1 MKKYELTEETLTVS
15 EKTLYRIRAVRD
27 FGSVKTGEFGGYIE
41 KEENLSHFGNAWIS
55 GDAWVYGD
63 ARVSG
68 NAWASGDA
76 RVFGNA
82 RVSDNARVFGNAW
95 VYGDAR
101 VSGNAWAY
109 GEVQVAGNAWI
120 YGDARVSGDAWVYG
134 DARVSGN
141 ARVSDNARVFGNAW
155 VYGDARVSGN
165 AWAYG
170 EARVSGNAWAYGNA
184 EVFNTRHFFVQ
195 GPIGSRDGYVTFY
208 RTKDDTVEVRCG
220 CFSGSLQEFVNQVE
234 ETHGGSRYEKEY
246 KLAAELAKVCI
257 RLEGE
262 SR

>member
-27 FGSVKTGEFGGYIE
+27 FGFVKTGEFGGYIE
-41 KEENLSHFGNAWIS
+41 KEENLSHFGNAW
-55 GDAWVYGD
+55 V
-63 ARVSG
+63 
-68 NAWASGDA
+68 
-76 RVFGNA
+76 
-82 RVSDNARVFGNAW
+82 
-95 VYGDAR
+95 
-101 VSGNAWAY
+101 
-109 GEVQVAGNAWI
+109 
-120 YGDARVSGDAWVYG
+120 
-134 DARVSGN
+134 
-141 ARVSDNARVFGNAW
+141 
-155 VYGDARVSGN
+155 
-165 AWAYG
+165 
-170 EARVSGNAWAYGNA
+170 YGNA

>member
-1 MKKYELTEETLTVS
+1 MKKYELTEETVTVYG
-15 EKTLYRIRAVRD
+15 KTLYRIRAVRD

-41 KEENLSHFGNAWIS
+41 KEENLSHFG
-55 GDAWVYGD
+55 DAWVSGE
-63 ARVSG
+63 ARV
-68 NAWASGDA
+68 SGDA

-82 RVSDNARVFGNAW
+82 W
-95 VYGDAR
+95 V
-101 VSGNAWAY
+101 
-109 GEVQVAGNAWI
+109 
-120 YGDARVSGDAWVYG
+120 
-134 DARVSGN
+134 
-141 ARVSDNARVFGNAW
+141 
-155 VYGDARVSGN
+155 
-165 AWAYG
+165 
-170 EARVSGNAWAYGNA
+170 YGNA

-220 CFSGSLQEFVNQVE
+220 CFSGSLQKFVNQVE

>member
-1 MKKYELTEETLTVS
+1 MKKYELTEETVTVYG
-15 EKTLYRIRAVRD
+15 KTLYRIRAVRD

-41 KEENLSHFGNAWIS
+41 KEENLSHFG
-55 GDAWVYGD
+55 DAWVYG
-63 ARVSG
+63 
-68 NAWASGDA
+68 NAK
-76 RVFGNA
+76 
-82 RVSDNARVFGNAW
+82 
-95 VYGDAR
+95 
-101 VSGNAWAY
+101 
-109 GEVQVAGNAWI
+109 
-120 YGDARVSGDAWVYG
+120 VYG

-141 ARVSDNARVFGNAW
+141 ARV
-155 VYGDARVSGN
+155 
-165 AWAYG
+165 
-170 EARVSGNAWAYGNA
+170 YGNA

-246 KLAAELAKVCI
+246 KIAAELAKVCI

>member
-15 EKTLYRIRAVRD
+15 GKTLYRIRAVRD
-27 FGSVKTGEFGGYIE
+27 FGFVKTGEFGGYIE

-68 NAWASGDA
+68 N
-76 RVFGNA
+76 V
-82 RVSDNARVFGNAW
+82 
-95 VYGDAR
+95 
-101 VSGNAWAY
+101 
-109 GEVQVAGNAWI
+109 WI
-120 YGDARVSGDAWVYG
+120 YG

-141 ARVSDNARVFGNAW
+141 ARVFGNAW
-155 VYGDARVSGN
+155 VSGDARVSGN
-165 AWAYG
+165 AWVYG
-170 EARVSGNAWAYGNA
+170 NAEVSGNAWVYGNA

>member
-1 MKKYELTEETLTVS
+1 MKKYELTEETFTVFG
-15 EKTLYRIRAVRD
+15 KTLYRIRAVRD

-41 KEENLSHFGNAWIS
+41 KEENLSHFG
-55 GDAWVYGD
+55 DAWVYG
-63 ARVSG
+63 
-68 NAWASGDA
+68 NAK
-76 RVFGNA
+76 
-82 RVSDNARVFGNAW
+82 
-95 VYGDAR
+95 

-109 GEVQVAGNAWI
+109 G
-120 YGDARVSGDAWVYG
+120 
-134 DARVSGN
+134 
-141 ARVSDNARVFGNAW
+141 NAW
-155 VYGDARVSGN
+155 V
-165 AWAYG
+165 
-170 EARVSGNAWAYGNA
+170 YGNA

>member
-1 MKKYELTEETLTVS
+1 MKKYELTEETVTVYG
-15 EKTLYRIRAVRD
+15 KTLYRIRAVRD

-55 GDAWVYGD
+55 GDAWVYG
-63 ARVSG
+63 
-68 NAWASGDA
+68 
-76 RVFGNA
+76 
-82 RVSDNARVFGNAW
+82 NARVFGNAW
-95 VYGDAR
+95 VYG
-101 VSGNAWAY
+101 
-109 GEVQVAGNAWI
+109 EVQVAGNAWVYGNAKVYGDARVSGDARVFDNAKV

-134 DARVSGN
+134 
-141 ARVSDNARVFGNAW
+141 NAW
-155 VYGDARVSGN
+155 VYGEVQVAGN
-165 AWAYG
+165 AW
-170 EARVSGNAWAYGNA
+170 VYGNA

-208 RTKDDTVEVRCG
+208 RTKDDTIGVRCG
-220 CFSGSLQEFVNQVE
+220 CFSGSLQKFVDRVE

-246 KLAAELAKVCI
+246 KIAAELAKVCI

>member
-1 MKKYELTEETLTVS
+1 MKKYELTEETFTVFG
-15 EKTLYRIRAVRD
+15 KTLYRIRAVRD

-68 NAWASGDA
+68 NAK
-76 RVFGNA
+76 
-82 RVSDNARVFGNAW
+82 
-95 VYGDAR
+95 
-101 VSGNAWAY
+101 
-109 GEVQVAGNAWI
+109 
-120 YGDARVSGDAWVYG
+120 VYG

-141 ARVSDNARVFGNAW
+141 ARVF
-155 VYGDARVSGN
+155 
-165 AWAYG
+165 
-170 EARVSGNAWAYGNA
+170 GNA

-220 CFSGSLQEFVNQVE
+220 CFSGSLQEFVNQLE

>member
-1 MKKYELTEETLTVS
+1 MKKYELTEETVTVYG
-15 EKTLYRIRAVRD
+15 KTLYRIRAVRD

-41 KEENLSHFGNAWIS
+41 KEENLSHFGNAW
-55 GDAWVYGD
+55 VYG
-63 ARVSG
+63 
-68 NAWASGDA
+68 NAK
-76 RVFGNA
+76 V
-82 RVSDNARVFGNAW
+82 
-95 VYGDAR
+95 
-101 VSGNAWAY
+101 
-109 GEVQVAGNAWI
+109 
-120 YGDARVSGDAWVYG
+120 YGDARVSGDA
-134 DARVSGN
+134 
-141 ARVSDNARVFGNAW
+141 RVFDNAW
-155 VYGDARVSGN
+155 V
-165 AWAYG
+165 
-170 EARVSGNAWAYGNA
+170 YGNA

>member
-55 GDAWVYGD
+55 GDAW
-63 ARVSG
+63 
-68 NAWASGDA
+68 
-76 RVFGNA
+76 
-82 RVSDNARVFGNAW
+82 
-95 VYGDAR
+95 
-101 VSGNAWAY
+101 
-109 GEVQVAGNAWI
+109 
-120 YGDARVSGDAWVYG
+120 
-134 DARVSGN
+134 
-141 ARVSDNARVFGNAW
+141 
-155 VYGDARVSGN
+155 VSGN

>member
-1 MKKYELTEETLTVS
+1 MKKYELTEETFTVYG
-15 EKTLYRIRAVRD
+15 KTLYRIRAVRD

-41 KEENLSHFGNAWIS
+41 KEENLSHFG
-55 GDAWVYGD
+55 DAWVYG
-63 ARVSG
+63 
-68 NAWASGDA
+68 NAK
-76 RVFGNA
+76 VY
-82 RVSDNARVFGNAW
+82 GNAW
-95 VYGDAR
+95 V
-101 VSGNAWAY
+101 
-109 GEVQVAGNAWI
+109 
-120 YGDARVSGDAWVYG
+120 
-134 DARVSGN
+134 
-141 ARVSDNARVFGNAW
+141 
-155 VYGDARVSGN
+155 
-165 AWAYG
+165 
-170 EARVSGNAWAYGNA
+170 YGNA

>member
-1 MKKYELTEETLTVS
+1 MKKYELTEETFTVFG
-15 EKTLYRIRAVRD
+15 KTLYRIRAVRD

-41 KEENLSHFGNAWIS
+41 KEENLSHFGNAWIY
-55 GDAWVYGD
+55 GDAWVYG
-63 ARVSG
+63 
-68 NAWASGDA
+68 
-76 RVFGNA
+76 
-82 RVSDNARVFGNAW
+82 NARVFGNAW

-101 VSGNAWAY
+101 VSENAW
-109 GEVQVAGNAWI
+109 V
-120 YGDARVSGDAWVYG
+120 YGDARVSENARVFDNAWVYGNAKVYG

-141 ARVSDNARVFGNAW
+141 ARV
-155 VYGDARVSGN
+155 
-165 AWAYG
+165 
-170 EARVSGNAWAYGNA
+170 YGNA

>member
-1 MKKYELTEETLTVS
+1 MKKYELTEETVTVYG
-15 EKTLYRIRAVRD
+15 KTLYRIRAVRD

-41 KEENLSHFGNAWIS
+41 KEENLSHFGNAWVS
-55 GDAWVYGD
+55 GDARVYDNAKVSGNAKVYGD

-68 NAWASGDA
+68 NAK
-76 RVFGNA
+76 V
-82 RVSDNARVFGNAW
+82 
-95 VYGDAR
+95 
-101 VSGNAWAY
+101 
-109 GEVQVAGNAWI
+109 
-120 YGDARVSGDAWVYG
+120 
-134 DARVSGN
+134 
-141 ARVSDNARVFGNAW
+141 
-155 VYGDARVSGN
+155 
-165 AWAYG
+165 
-170 EARVSGNAWAYGNA
+170 YGNA

>member
-27 FGSVKTGEFGGYIE
+27 FGFVKTGEFGGYIE

-55 GDAWVYGD
+55 GDAKVYGD

-68 NAWASGDA
+68 NAL
-76 RVFGNA
+76 V
-82 RVSDNARVFGNAW
+82 
-95 VYGDAR
+95 
-101 VSGNAWAY
+101 
-109 GEVQVAGNAWI
+109 
-120 YGDARVSGDAWVYG
+120 
-134 DARVSGN
+134 
-141 ARVSDNARVFGNAW
+141 
-155 VYGDARVSGN
+155 
-165 AWAYG
+165 
-170 EARVSGNAWAYGNA
+170 YGNA

>member
-1 MKKYELTEETLTVS
+1 MKKYELTEETFTVFG
-15 EKTLYRIRAVRD
+15 KTLYRIRAVRD

-41 KEENLSHFGNAWIS
+41 KEENLSHFGNAW
-55 GDAWVYGD
+55 V
-63 ARVSG
+63 
-68 NAWASGDA
+68 
-76 RVFGNA
+76 
-82 RVSDNARVFGNAW
+82 
-95 VYGDAR
+95 
-101 VSGNAWAY
+101 
-109 GEVQVAGNAWI
+109 
-120 YGDARVSGDAWVYG
+120 
-134 DARVSGN
+134 
-141 ARVSDNARVFGNAW
+141 
-155 VYGDARVSGN
+155 
-165 AWAYG
+165 
-170 EARVSGNAWAYGNA
+170 YGNA

>member
-1 MKKYELTEETLTVS
+1 MKKYELTEETVTVYG
-15 EKTLYRIRAVRD
+15 KTLYRIRAVRD

-41 KEENLSHFGNAWIS
+41 KEENLSHFG
-55 GDAWVYGD
+55 DAWVYGN
-63 ARVSG
+63 AKVSG
-68 NAWASGDA
+68 D
-76 RVFGNA
+76 
-82 RVSDNARVFGNAW
+82 ARVFGNAW

-101 VSGNAWAY
+101 VSGNAW
-109 GEVQVAGNAWI
+109 V
-120 YGDARVSGDAWVYG
+120 
-134 DARVSGN
+134 
-141 ARVSDNARVFGNAW
+141 
-155 VYGDARVSGN
+155 
-165 AWAYG
+165 
-170 EARVSGNAWAYGNA
+170 YGNA

>member
-1 MKKYELTEETLTVS
+1 MKKYELTEETFTVFG
-15 EKTLYRIRAVRD
+15 KTLYRIRAVRD

-41 KEENLSHFGNAWIS
+41 KEENLSHFGNAW
-55 GDAWVYGD
+55 VYG
-63 ARVSG
+63 
-68 NAWASGDA
+68 NAK
-76 RVFGNA
+76 
-82 RVSDNARVFGNAW
+82 
-95 VYGDAR
+95 VY
-101 VSGNAWAY
+101 GNAWAY

-120 YGDARVSGDAWVYG
+120 YGDARV
-134 DARVSGN
+134 
-141 ARVSDNARVFGNAW
+141 FGNAW
-155 VYGDARVSGN
+155 V
-165 AWAYG
+165 
-170 EARVSGNAWAYGNA
+170 YGNA

>member
-1 MKKYELTEETLTVS
+1 MKKYELTEETFTVFG
-15 EKTLYRIRAVRD
+15 KTLYRIRAVRD

-41 KEENLSHFGNAWIS
+41 KEENLSHF
-55 GDAWVYGD
+55 D
-63 ARVSG
+63 
-68 NAWASGDA
+68 
-76 RVFGNA
+76 
-82 RVSDNARVFGNAW
+82 NAW
-95 VYGDAR
+95 VYG
-101 VSGNAWAY
+101 NAK
-109 GEVQVAGNAWI
+109 
-120 YGDARVSGDAWVYG
+120 VYG

-141 ARVSDNARVFGNAW
+141 ARVFGNAW
-155 VYGDARVSGN
+155 VSGNAKVSGN
-165 AWAYG
+165 AWF
-170 EARVSGNAWAYGNA
+170 SGNA

-208 RTKDDTVEVRCG
+208 RTKDDTVGVRCG

>member
-1 MKKYELTEETLTVS
+1 MKKYELTEETFTVFG
-15 EKTLYRIRAVRD
+15 KTLYRIRAVRD

-55 GDAWVYGD
+55 GNAWIYGD
-63 ARVSG
+63 
-68 NAWASGDA
+68 
-76 RVFGNA
+76 
-82 RVSDNARVFGNAW
+82 ARVFGNAW

-101 VSGNAWAY
+101 VSEN
-109 GEVQVAGNAWI
+109 
-120 YGDARVSGDAWVYG
+120 AWVYG

-141 ARVSDNARVFGNAW
+141 ARVF
-155 VYGDARVSGN
+155 
-165 AWAYG
+165 
-170 EARVSGNAWAYGNA
+170 GNA

>member
-1 MKKYELTEETLTVS
+1 MKKYELTEETFTVFG
-15 EKTLYRIRAVRD
+15 KTLYQIRAVRD

-41 KEENLSHFGNAWIS
+41 KEENLSHFGDARVYGNAK
-55 GDAWVYGD
+55 VYGD

-68 NAWASGDA
+68 NAW
-76 RVFGNA
+76 V
-82 RVSDNARVFGNAW
+82 
-95 VYGDAR
+95 
-101 VSGNAWAY
+101 
-109 GEVQVAGNAWI
+109 
-120 YGDARVSGDAWVYG
+120 
-134 DARVSGN
+134 
-141 ARVSDNARVFGNAW
+141 
-155 VYGDARVSGN
+155 
-165 AWAYG
+165 
-170 EARVSGNAWAYGNA
+170 YGNA

>member
-1 MKKYELTEETLTVS
+1 MKKYELTEETFTVFG
-15 EKTLYRIRAVRD
+15 KTLYRIRAVRD

-63 ARVSG
+63 ARV
-68 NAWASGDA
+68 
-76 RVFGNA
+76 
-82 RVSDNARVFGNAW
+82 FGNAW
-95 VYGDAR
+95 VYG
-101 VSGNAWAY
+101 NAK
-109 GEVQVAGNAWI
+109 V
-120 YGDARVSGDAWVYG
+120 YGDARVFDNAWVYGNAKVSGDARVFDNAWISGNAKVYG

-141 ARVSDNARVFGNAW
+141 ARVF
-155 VYGDARVSGN
+155 
-165 AWAYG
+165 
-170 EARVSGNAWAYGNA
+170 GNA

>member
-76 RVFGNA
+76 RVF
-82 RVSDNARVFGNAW
+82 
-95 VYGDAR
+95 
-101 VSGNAWAY
+101 
-109 GEVQVAGNAWI
+109 
-120 YGDARVSGDAWVYG
+120 
-134 DARVSGN
+134 GN

>member
-1 MKKYELTEETLTVS
+1 MKKYELTEETVTVYG
-15 EKTLYRIRAVRD
+15 KTLYRIRAVRD

-41 KEENLSHFGNAWIS
+41 KEENLSHFGNAWI
-55 GDAWVYGD
+55 Y
-63 ARVSG
+63 
-68 NAWASGDA
+68 GDA

-82 RVSDNARVFGNAW
+82 WVYSDARVSENAW

-101 VSGNAWAY
+101 VSG
-109 GEVQVAGNAWI
+109 
-120 YGDARVSGDAWVYG
+120 DARVYG
-134 DARVSGN
+134 DARVSE
-141 ARVSDNARVFGNAW
+141 NAW
-155 VYGDARVSGN
+155 VYGDARVSGDARVFDN
-165 AWAYG
+165 AW
-170 EARVSGNAWAYGNA
+170 VYGNA